1 MSESTAQNTQTNLNR
16 PFAPHFMMASL
27 LTCFLLIAAI
37 FIYWPTAQS
46 ALRVWMHTETFK
58 HCFFIIPI
66 VLFLLWDK
74 KEIFKNIAAIPYLPA
89 LILTPFISIGWIIA
103 HIASIN
109 IGEHLMLVA
118 FFQTIIL
125 TILGYRLYWAF
136 FFPFSFLWFLVPFGE
151 YFIPML
157 QNITTWFSL
166 LFLKLVNIPYYNDGV
181 FISVPNGNF
190 EVAEACAGLRFLIAT
205 IVLGFL
211 FAYLFYKSTF
221 RRILFIVLS
230 FIIPIIANGIRA
242 FGIIFIAYMT
252 DNEYAIGVDHLVY
265 GWFFFAFVLALLI
278 GIGLLFREDTK
289 KEEKDNFEIYAQ
301 KDPKTIIQAT
311 PKQFILAAILTLI
324 LITPARFYGHHMD
337 QLSIKDKSQFSSEKL
352 ALKPPLVDAPCTSDW
367 PISFEGATVLT
378 QCATLDN
385 QPVQIK
391 IAYYPHQSGDHSLLS
406 FKNQLFDDTGAQW
419 KKTMFYLIE
428 QNNQQIPF
436 TLQTFFRNN
445 EDIPIAT
452 TYWINGLFT
461 NSKIKVKLNQ
471 ALSQIKYGHQTGFL
485 VMVLLP
491 KEQLSNDT
499 YQTQLEKVIQSLPNF
514 NELFSTIA
522 TSSNTPK
529 PQS

>member
-1 MSESTAQNTQTNLNR
+1 MQEPISQNNNTSLNR
-16 PFAPHFMMASL
+16 PFAPHFMMAIL
-27 LTCFLLIAAI
+27 LTGFLLIATTL
-37 FIYWPTAQS
+37 IYLPTTQS
-46 ALRVWMHTETFK
+46 ALNVWMHTETFK
-58 HCFFIIPI
+58 HCFFVVPI

-74 KEIFKNIAAIPYLPA
+74 KEIFKNIPAIPYLPA
-89 LILTPFISIGWIIA
+89 LILTPFIGIGWVLA

-118 FFQTIIL
+118 FFQVIIL
-125 TILGYRLYWAF
+125 TMLGYRLYWAF
-136 FFPFSFLWFLVPFGE
+136 LFPFSFLWFLVPFGE

-166 LFLKLVNIPYYNDGV
+166 LFLTLVNIPYYNDGV

-221 RRILFIVLS
+221 RRILFITLS

-289 KEEKDNFEIYAQ
+289 REEKDNFEIYAHR
-301 KDPKTIIQAT
+301 DPRVVVEAT
-311 PKQFILAAILTLI
+311 PKQFIFATILTLL
-324 LITPARFYGHHMD
+324 LITPARFYGHHVD
-337 QLSIKDKSQFSSEKL
+337 QISIKDTSQFSSQKL
-352 ALKPPLVDAPCTSDW
+352 ALKSPLIDASCTSEW
-367 PISFEGATVLT
+367 PVSFEGASILT
-378 QCATLDN
+378 QCATLNN

-391 IAYYPHQSGDHSLLS
+391 IVYYPHQNGDHSLLF
-406 FKNQLFDDTGAQW
+406 FKNQMFDDTNAQW
-419 KKTMFYLIE
+419 KKTSSYLIE
-428 QNNQQIPF
+428 QNNHQIPF
-436 TLQTFFRNN
+436 NLDTLYRNN
-445 EDIPIAT
+445 EDIPIAV

-461 NSKIKVKLNQ
+461 NSKIKVKINQ
-471 ALSQIKYGHQTGFL
+471 ALSQMKYGHQTGFL

-491 KEQLSNDT
+491 KSQSSNDT
-499 YQTQLEKVIQSLPNF
+499 YQNQLDKVVQSLPDLND
-514 NELFSTIA
+514 LFSKIA
-522 TSSNTPK
+522 NASNASK
-529 PQS
+529 PQ